1 MWPRWSGDHE
11 DPKSQRWRS
20 KHTWIRLWRN
30 TGAEIKSAWLWL
42 SQDVRS
48 APESQGECDEHK
60 YTRRVWS
67 AMSEA
72 RAKIARVLISVAVR
86 VQSVSVRHTHT
97 SQSKWGWA
105 GRLTA
110 RGRSRRPRPVH
121 QLNLQMRELSQ
132 TKHVKIWKWQM
143 CEGAVVRFT
152 WCNVNGE
159 AMRRPGLTG
168 GQSLGLRMKEG

>member
-30 TGAEIKSAWLWL
+30 TGAELKSAWLWL

-72 RAKIARVLISVAVR
+72 RAKIARVQRLHACSSMWLSGCSQCQSDTHITVKVR
-86 VQSVSVRHTHT
+86 V
-97 SQSKWGWA
+97 
-105 GRLTA
+105 GRPA
-110 RGRSRRPRPVH
+110 YRSRTLETPKACPPIKSTNERIIT
-121 QLNLQMRELSQ
+121 NQ
-132 TKHVKIWKWQM
+132 T
-143 CEGAVVRFT
+143 CEDLEVT
-152 WCNVNGE
+152 NVW
-159 AMRRPGLTG
+159 RCG
-168 GQSLGLRMKEG
+168 GTLHLM